1 MDKKTKKFSSHPIDI
16 MNTCSYKK
24 KDIDRCVLNSTKSR
38 LDVGNF
44 VKNNWRDWDCSNQ
57 MYK

>member
-24 KDIDRCVLNSTKSR
+24 KDIDRCVLNSTISR

-44 VKNNWRDWDCSNQ
+44 VKNNWRDWDC
-57 MYK
+57 